1 MKDKNKLK
9 TALRLKKAKRIKS
22 RMRGTAEKPRLVV
35 FRSLKHIY
43 AQLVDDVSGRTL
55 VSSSTTEKD
64 AGGKNLSG
72 GKVELSKSVGKKLA
86 EEANKQ
92 KISKAVFDRNGYLY
106 HGSVK
111 AVAEGARENGLKI

>member
-22 RMRGTAEKPRLVV
+22 RMSGTAEKPRLVV

-55 VSSSTTEKD
+55 VSSSTTGKD
-64 AGGKNLSG
+64 NKGKRASG
-72 GKVELSKSVGKKLA
+72 GKVELGKSVGKKLA

-92 KISKAVFDRNGYLY
+92 KITKAVFDRNGYLY
-106 HGSVK
+106 HGRVK